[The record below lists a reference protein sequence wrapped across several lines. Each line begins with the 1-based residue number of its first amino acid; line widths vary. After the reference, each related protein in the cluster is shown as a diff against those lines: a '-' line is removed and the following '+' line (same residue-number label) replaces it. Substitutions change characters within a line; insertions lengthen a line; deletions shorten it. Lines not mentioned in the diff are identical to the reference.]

1 MRLACSDTME
11 NTLLLRFFWLSATLS
26 LLGARGQTTDCP
38 LLQDSQLGNTSALA
52 TEGLLA
58 AALRAQSGD
67 DNVSLQILEANT
79 VCLGQ
84 GTVRDAY
91 HSVSVV
97 VRYREVNDTEQLVQV
112 EYQCTNGEWG
122 FGNESSVSTI
132 PEGNVTTALR
142 RDCSLCIE
150 PDLSPDGG
158 MQASADEHCVGK

>member
-1 MRLACSDTME
+1 MSVLMISP
-11 NTLLLRFFWLSATLS
+11 LQ
-26 LLGARGQTTDCP
+26 GQTTDCSM
-38 LLQDSQLGNTSALA
+38 LEDSQLGNTSALS

-67 DNVSLQILEANT
+67 ANVSLQILEANT

-122 FGNESSVSTI
+122 FGNESSASTI

-158 MQASADEHCVGK
+158 MQVSAEEHCLRKKLKIVSQSPE